1 MLTNP
6 VLHPPTPCHCQSARV
21 AVENSRRPGQI
32 TLVPHS
38 LGEDPGQMTL
48 VPYCPRTQDG

>member
-6 VLHPPTPCHCQSARV
+6 VLHPPTPCHCQSAHV
-21 AVENSRRPGQI
+21 AVENSRPGQI

-48 VPYCPRTQDG
+48 VLTVRVRTRDG